1 MSIIYITEKSQLL
14 LSEIVKRKGISKAKF
29 LETMLLIYAKNMNI
43 HLDDSEET
51 DDAHVTD
58 CSETLTIRMS
68 QEEKEKLK
76 MRADKACVF
85 LSDLVRKGLKLVL
98 GEEVKQEREGLEVEQ
113 KEDIKRGMAR
123 VSLSLSNRENKT
135 LVKIMEKTGLK
146 RSQAFLS
153 IFRAFHFNEPQF
165 CAGEVGQLNLIKS
178 QLQAIGRNLNQITRK
193 INTSL
198 QDSDLMN
205 AERVHDLSCALNS
218 CVEPLSARMKS
229 YRERWTVI
237 L

>member
-1 MSIIYITEKSQLL
+1 
-14 LSEIVKRKGISKAKF
+14 
-29 LETMLLIYAKNMNI
+29 
-43 HLDDSEET
+43 
-51 DDAHVTD
+51 
-58 CSETLTIRMS
+58 
-68 QEEKEKLK
+68 
-76 MRADKACVF
+76 
-85 LSDLVRKGLKLVL
+85 
-98 GEEVKQEREGLEVEQ
+98 VKQEREGLEVEQ

-165 CAGEVGQLNLIKS
+165 CAGEVGAINKLKI
-178 QLQAIGRNLNQITRK
+178 QLQAIGRNLNQIARK

-218 CVEPLSARMKS
+218 CIEPLSARMKS
-229 YRERWTVI
+229 HRDRWAVI